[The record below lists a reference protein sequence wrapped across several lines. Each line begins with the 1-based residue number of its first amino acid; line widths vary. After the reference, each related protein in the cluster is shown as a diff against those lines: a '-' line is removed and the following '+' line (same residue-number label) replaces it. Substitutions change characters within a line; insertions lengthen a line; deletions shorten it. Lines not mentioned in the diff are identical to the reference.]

1 MKRNIVLAVVT
12 AAVLVGGGTA
22 TALAV
27 GDDDG
32 ARPGT
37 TRSGA
42 DDRGNGEKGNDDTG
56 NDDRG
61 NGRHHDGLD
70 DDGTDDHGR
79 HHDGSDDD
87 RLDDHGRHH
96 DGLDDDAHDDDGR
109 HHHGRD
115 GRDDDAD
122 DSTAVSSA
130 KVTAAE
136 AIAAALRHT
145 PGVAVQAELDDAV
158 WSVEVLS
165 SDDSWRDVRVDPGTG
180 TVRTVR
186 VEHEDA
192 EDVAEARAALKGAS
206 TSAEEAAR
214 AVAAKGAVTS
224 VELDERG
231 WEAETV
237 ASGGG
242 EREWTVGLRGAGVSA
257 GHP

>member
-27 GDDDG
+27 ADDG
-32 ARPGT
+32 GAGAGAGSSD
-37 TRSGA
+37 RSSSSA
-42 DDRGNGEKGNDDTG
+42 
-56 NDDRG
+56 
-61 NGRHHDGLD
+61 GR
-70 DDGTDDHGR
+70 
-79 HHDGSDDD
+79 DDD
-87 RLDDHGRHH
+87 R
-96 DGLDDDAHDDDGR
+96 
-109 HHHGRD
+109 RD
-115 GRDDDAD
+115 GRDDDRREDRAD
-122 DSTAVSSA
+122 DGRHGRDDDRDDDGRDDDSVAMSSA

-136 AIAAALRHT
+136 AIAAAVRHT
-145 PGVAVQAELDDAV
+145 PGAVVEAELDHAV

-165 SDDSWRDVRVDPGTG
+165 SDDSWRDVRVDPESGKVTG
-180 TVRTVR
+180 VR

-192 EDVAEARAALKGAS
+192 EDVAEARGALKGAS

-214 AVAAKGAVTS
+214 AVASKGAVTS

-231 WEAETV
+231 WEAEAV

-242 EREWTVGLRGAGVSA
+242 ERDWTVGLRDTDVTA

>member
-1 MKRNIVLAVVT
+1 MKRNIVLAVVA

-27 GDDDG
+27 ADDG
-32 ARPGT
+32 GAGSDVAASGAPGT
-37 TRSGA
+37 GA
-42 DDRGNGEKGNDDTG
+42 DDRGNA
-56 NDDRG
+56 
-61 NGRHHDGLD
+61 RHHDG
-70 DDGTDDHGR
+70 
-79 HHDGSDDD
+79 
-87 RLDDHGRHH
+87 LDDHGRHH
-96 DGLDDDAHDDDGR
+96 DGLDDGRDDHGRHHDGRDDGGR
-109 HHHGRD
+109 HHGRD
-115 GRDDDAD
+115 GRDDD
-122 DSTAVSSA
+122 SVAVSSA
-130 KVTAAE
+130 GVTAAE

-145 PGVAVQAELDDAV
+145 PGAVVRAELDDSV

-165 SDDSWRDVRVDPGTG
+165 ADDAWRDVRVDPDTG
-180 TVRTVR
+180 KVRAVR

-192 EDVAEARAALKGAS
+192 EDVTEARAALKGAS

-214 AVAAKGAVTS
+214 AAASKGAVTS

-242 EREWTVGLRGAGVSA
+242 ERDWTVGLRGAGVTP